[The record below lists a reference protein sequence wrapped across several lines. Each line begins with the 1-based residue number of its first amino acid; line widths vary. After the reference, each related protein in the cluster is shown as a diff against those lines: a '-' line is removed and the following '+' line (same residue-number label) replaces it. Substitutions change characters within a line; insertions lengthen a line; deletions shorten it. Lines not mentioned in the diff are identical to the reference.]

1 MTCDIHDLITA
12 LEAAWNRKD
21 AVAFAACFDRS
32 AEFGA
37 MLDGSCR
44 GRDAIEAA
52 HATLFTGVYAVSVV
66 TYRLMAAEPMGDW
79 AVAIDLEQH
88 LDFEVDGAAFQVRS
102 RPQLVVRR
110 EGEGWT
116 ISTFANRLFEGAPAM
131 PAPASTTAPTP
142 LRAEPAIRRAA

>member
-21 AVAFAACFDRS
+21 AAAFAACFDHS
-32 AEFGA
+32 AEFDALPDGA
-37 MLDGSCR
+37 CR

-52 HATLFTGVYAVSVV
+52 HATLFTGVYAVSIM

-116 ISTFANRLFEGAPAM
+116 ISTFVNRLFEGAPAM
-131 PAPASTTAPTP
+131 PAPASMTAPTS
-142 LRAEPAIRRAA
+142 LLASPAIRRAA

>member
-52 HATLFTGVYAVSVV
+52 HATLFTGVYAVSVI

-88 LDFEVDGAAFQVRS
+88 LDFEVDGVLAVPGRFQRGDQVVNVTGHDPEIPRLTDR
-102 RPQLVVRR
+102 RPVKP
-110 EGEGWT
+110 G
-116 ISTFANRLFEGAPAM
+116 S
-131 PAPASTTAPTP
+131 
-142 LRAEPAIRRAA
+142 